1 MQLNPHHLD
10 CYGISDIGYVRS
22 NNEDAW
28 EAAPEHKFFV
38 LADGMGGHNAGE
50 VAAKMAV
57 VSLCETLKEQKK
69 IASIEDLAHTLRS
82 AIATA
87 NSSIYTC
94 AAQKEEL
101 SGMGTTLC
109 CLTFHETTLVYA
121 HIGDSRI
128 YRFRNKR
135 LEQLTQDH
143 SLRRELL
150 LRGELSPKTAANF
163 PHKNII
169 TRALG
174 TSANVEPDIN
184 RTDVMINDIYFLCSD
199 GLTDHLSNQEMANLL
214 HNRASVKEASH
225 ALVEKAK
232 AKGGS
237 DNITIVMVK
246 ILP

>member
-1 MQLNPHHLD
+1 MQLIPHRLD

-28 EAAPEHKFFV
+28 EAAPEHRFFV

-57 VSLCETLKEQKK
+57 VSLCESLKELKELTSNTELK
-69 IASIEDLAHTLRS
+69 SSMRS
-82 AIATA
+82 AILAA
-87 NSSIYTC
+87 NSSIYTS
-94 AAQKEEL
+94 AGEKEDL

-109 CLTFHETTLVYA
+109 CLAFHHATLIYA

-128 YRFRNKR
+128 YRFRNKC

-150 LRGELSPKTAANF
+150 MRGELSAKQAACY
-163 PHKNII
+163 PHRNII

-174 TSANVEPDIN
+174 TSAHVEPEIAH
-184 RTDVMINDIYFLCSD
+184 TDVALNDVYFLCSD
-199 GLTDHLSNQEMANLL
+199 GLTDHLSNEEIASLL
-214 HNRASVKEASH
+214 QNSSSLSQASH
-225 ALVEKAK
+225 ELVEKAK
-232 AKGGS
+232 AKGGC

-246 ILP
+246 VVA